1 MHIGQNNLRRQLAA
15 ACIAVAS
22 VVVPL
27 ASSPASGRGSA
38 IVERFT
44 PDSGGF
50 TVFASALPT
59 VHPGGE
65 FGFVLAGNR
74 LLCTFELATG
84 AYVSSLDLGLEM
96 SAALE
101 AQPVAPM
108 TLSANGRVLA
118 LVAAGSA
125 RFYDVSSEGVVTER
139 SSVSN
144 VLSVAVRMNDDGR
157 LAVVALDTDTV
168 EIATID
174 TTTGAAFDVQHLVA
188 GETPIEVRYDPDRR
202 VAEVLTTTGL
212 VFLRHKSNGNLTESG
227 RYPRPGFSGDAY
239 SQFSALGKR
248 GRVAFT
254 VDTGGAALIGLSL
267 KGRQTARAPAPLPDR
282 YSAPV
287 AATPD
292 GSTIAVTRV
301 SASTGRPTALAFF
314 RSDGRGLVK
323 GDPEQLQLDDSLGEI
338 GTIAFD
344 PTGTYAAV
352 SFPQSSTI
360 LLIDVATRQEL
371 DRTTAVGSADGFA
384 FTSDGRGIVVSGS
397 NTVAPIV
404 PMGPGGVT
412 VIEIVRREFDDAN
425 AVRFDRV
432 PGVLVRPGDRAVS
445 FANRFF
451 AVVASDSADAL
462 FSYNVSAGTLLDR
475 VDLGPSMGL
484 VAVSPDRQTLVVS
497 AGGGLG
503 VFRVDDDGR
512 ISQVGSST
520 PGAIPPSVAP
530 CLAFHP
536 ARQLAYVTAGN
547 AVWKVNL
554 VTGFSTRFAI
564 GSAGTWVTNPAIG
577 SGGTRFYALEGTSTM
592 VRCEL
597 DSDGDVAVIDRI
609 GLPATLDPESPRV
622 AYDVDATR
630 VWMVNGLRVL
640 QVSLLT
646 GEVEDQ
652 SSNVATGRGIVFVA
666 DRLLAVLPEGGGPI
680 AYVEVADGGLRLDS
694 EVDVGGDPFAVSGGG
709 TLAIDSVTGR
719 MFLPVGTRVL
729 SVTGDGMV
737 VGIDDDSVAAHLSFV
752 TPLSQ
757 LAYPDLARFPGS
769 TVVARGF

>member
-1 MHIGQNNLRRQLAA
+1 M
-15 ACIAVAS
+15 
-22 VVVPL
+22 
-27 ASSPASGRGSA
+27 
-38 IVERFT
+38 
-44 PDSGGF
+44 
-50 TVFASALPT
+50 FASALPA

-96 SAALE
+96 FAALE
-101 AQPVAPM
+101 AQPVAPV

-174 TTTGAAFDVQHLVA
+174 TTTGAAFDVLHLVA
-188 GETPIEVRYDPDRR
+188 GEAPIEIRYDPDRR
-202 VAEVLTTTGL
+202 VAGVLTTTGL

-227 RYPRPGFSGDAY
+227 RYTRTGFSGDAF
-239 SQFSALGKR
+239 SQFSTLGKR

-254 VDTGGAALIGLSL
+254 VDAGGAALIGLSL
-267 KGRQTARAPAPLPDR
+267 KGKQTARAPAPLPDR

-314 RSDGRGLVK
+314 RSDGRGLAK
-323 GDPEQLQLDDSLGEI
+323 GDPEQLQLDDNLGEI
-338 GTIAFD
+338 GTIEFD

-371 DRTTAVGSADGFA
+371 DRTTAVGSADGFS

-397 NTVAPIV
+397 NTVAPVV

-412 VIEIVRREFDDAN
+412 VLPIVRREFDQSN
-425 AVRFDRV
+425 AVRFDRL

-484 VAVSPDRQTLVVS
+484 VAVSPDRRTLVVS

-520 PGAIPPSVAP
+520 TGAVPPSVAP
-530 CLAFHP
+530 CLVFHP
-536 ARQLAYVTAGN
+536 TRQVAYVTADDS
-547 AVWKVNL
+547 VWKVNL

-564 GSAGTWVTNPAIG
+564 GSAGTRLTNPAIG
-577 SGGTRFYALEGTSTM
+577 SGGTRFYALEGTSAL

-597 DSDGDVAVIDRI
+597 DGNGDVEAIDRI
-609 GLPATLDPESPRV
+609 GLHATLDPDSPRV
-622 AYDVDATR
+622 AYDADATR

-694 EVDVGGDPFAVSGGG
+694 EVDVGGDPFAATGGG
-709 TLAIDSVTGR
+709 SLAIDSVTGR
-719 MFLPVGTRVL
+719 MFLAVGTRVV

-737 VGIDDDSVAAHLSFV
+737 VGIDDDSIAAHLSFV
-752 TPLSQ
+752 TPLAQ
-757 LAYPDLARFPGS
+757 LAYPDLARFPG
-769 TVVARGF
+769 TVVVARGF